1 MRMYSV
7 EELYSALQYIK
18 FHGEWEVKC
27 AAQHSAK
34 CVTDQ
39 LYKKLE
45 VTCTTVHYKPI
56 V

>member
-1 MRMYSV
+1 MRMQSV

-39 LYKKLE
+39 LYKMFE